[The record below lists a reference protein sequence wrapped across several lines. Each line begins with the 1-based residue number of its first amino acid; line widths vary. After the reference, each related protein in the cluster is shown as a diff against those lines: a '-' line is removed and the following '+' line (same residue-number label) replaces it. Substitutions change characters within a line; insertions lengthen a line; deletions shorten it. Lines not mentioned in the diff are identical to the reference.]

1 MLFSLLRPLM
11 GLLGAAALWGLLPSH
26 AAAHPHVWISVE
38 TTVVYENG
46 SFTGFRH
53 RWTFDEFYTAM
64 AVEGLDKNNDGKY
77 DRDELAELAKVNVEG
92 LKDFSYF
99 TYPLLGGR
107 ELKVGEVSDYWLEHK
122 DGILTLNFV
131 LPLAQPVLSDAKG
144 FTFSVYDPSYFIAFD
159 LVKDDPVKLSA
170 GAPKNCRLNV
180 GVPAKDNGQ
189 TSALNEAF
197 SAQLGAF
204 SGAAIKSVT
213 VECSAP

>member
-1 MLFSLLRPLM
+1 MRFSSLRPLS
-11 GLLGAAALWGLLPSH
+11 GLLGAVALCGLMPSQV
-26 AAAHPHVWISVE
+26 AAHPHVWISVE
-38 TTVVYENG
+38 TTVVYESG
-46 SFTGFRH
+46 SFTGLRH

-77 DRDELAELAKVNVEG
+77 DREELAELAKVNVDG

-99 TYPLLGGR
+99 TYPLLGGH
-107 ELKVGEVSDYWLEHK
+107 ELKVGEVSDYWLEHE
-122 DGILTLNFV
+122 DGILTLNFS
-131 LPLAQPVLSDAKG
+131 LPFALPVLSDAKG
-144 FTFSVYDPSYFIAFD
+144 LTFSVYDPSYFIAFD
-159 LVKDDPVKLSA
+159 LAKEDPVKLSA
-170 GAPKNCRLNV
+170 GAPKACRLKV

-213 VECSAP
+213 IECSAP